1 MPPRARPGHI
11 RPRNALTS
19 SISSRRPLTEYTA
32 SRARVSAGGNPS
44 ASVHSRGILIDV
56 PSRSRTSRR
65 LPRSVKTSSCC
76 PSRGWCRRITVIW
89 GGENRRWYAVCD
101 SVPVLIKAAIQVP
114 PHLLVDK
121 TPPETVPAFEALL
134 PLPPHLVV
142 QRIEKAVQ
150 GCRARVPRPVQ
161 ATRLCGQ
168 DDAPCLPQRGGTSPA
183 CPHFDQRASAP
194 AASFAAAS
202 ATEKP

>member
-32 SRARVSAGGNPS
+32 SRARVSAGGNPP

-56 PSRSRTSRR
+56 PSLSRTSRR

-89 GGENRRWYAVCD
+89 GGENRRWYAVRD
-101 SVPVLIKAAIQVP
+101 SVPSAEQTTIAEPVDDVIDKAAPKPVRP
-114 PHLLVDK
+114 LETLLPYPLCPLIEAVDELIEGGRLRVARSVEACSA
-121 TPPETVPAFEALL
+121 TVCRQGMPSLLQRGRVPAACN
-134 PLPPHLVV
+134 
-142 QRIEKAVQ
+142 R
-150 GCRARVPRPVQ
+150 
-161 ATRLCGQ
+161 
-168 DDAPCLPQRGGTSPA
+168 RG
-183 CPHFDQRASAP
+183 
-194 AASFAAAS
+194 
-202 ATEKP
+202 